1 MIVLDTNVVSAM
13 MRRDVDTKIR
23 DWLDGLPPE
32 SIWVTTITIFEARFG
47 IEVLSK
53 GRRRQQLEDD
63 FVQTIAED
71 FQGRVLG
78 LDQSAAETSALHC
91 AQRRLRGRPIEMRD
105 TLIAGI
111 VASRRAKLATRNVKH
126 FTILKSRWWILGQ
139 LEGCSVASQRRVFD
153 YDLTNLVLFALG
165 SAGGKL

>member
-23 DWLDGLPPE
+23 DWLDSLPPE
-32 SIWVTTITIFEARFG
+32 SIWVTTITIFEVRFG

-71 FQGRVLG
+71 FQGRVLD
-78 LDQSAAETSALHC
+78 LDQAAAETAGSIC

-111 VASRRAKLATRNVKH
+111 VVSRRAELATRNLRH
-126 FTILKSRWWILGQ
+126 FED
-139 LEGCSVASQRRVFD
+139 LEIAVVDPWA
-153 YDLTNLVLFALG
+153 A
-165 SAGGKL
+165 

>member
-23 DWLDGLPPE
+23 DWLDSLPPE
-32 SIWVTTITIFEARFG
+32 SIWVTTITIFEVRFG

-71 FQGRVLG
+71 FQGRVLD
-78 LDQSAAETSALHC
+78 LDQAAAQTAASLR

-111 VASRRAKLATRNVKH
+111 VLSRRAELATRNVRH
-126 FTILKSRWWILGQ
+126 FCD
-139 LEGCSVASQRRVFD
+139 LEIS
-153 YDLTNLVLFALG
+153 LVDPWA
-165 SAGGKL
+165 A